1 MKSKLVPSLALLVLP
16 ASVVTSMASD
26 PPEPKQLLMTQAT
39 AGWQAIQAYCTH
51 GEFTCNQKR
60 TISARAGSTRTASIT
75 QREMH
80 VLVKDDQFQFIQE
93 VEGPYGRSTRESK
106 KSPKVPLDITKKCV
120 SLNLRN
126 VFALTYRSQAAK
138 WVIEHLNDPTDARI
152 REIRRIQSADWLEFL
167 KAPWSTGNVAFAD
180 LVRKPGFQ
188 LLNLS
193 SLETPLVKVEFKYT
207 PSADEIR
214 ERSVF
219 QPIWA
224 LRGGVLKFDQFR
236 HWCLIESDVN
246 VEPERGAIATEH
258 TKIEYDAKDSQALC
272 PNRVLR
278 TLQHPKYS
286 LEWAFHVH
294 KFQHRIVD
302 DREMSLAAFGLP
314 ELGPREFQRLSGQRI
329 PKSRRRCPGRT

>member
-1 MKSKLVPSLALLVLP
+1 MIRP
-16 ASVVTSMASD
+16 M
-26 PPEPKQLLMTQAT
+26 
-39 AGWQAIQAYCTH
+39 
-51 GEFTCNQKR
+51 
-60 TISARAGSTRTASIT
+60 
-75 QREMH
+75 
-80 VLVKDDQFQFIQE
+80 
-93 VEGPYGRSTRESK
+93 
-106 KSPKVPLDITKKCV
+106 
-120 SLNLRN
+120 
-126 VFALTYRSQAAK
+126 
-138 WVIEHLNDPTDARI
+138 RI

-314 ELGPREFQRLSGQRI
+314 ELGPREFSDFQARGFQNRVEDVQAVPERRSYFAIVGLIVGLGLLVTIFCYRRI
-329 PKSRRRCPGRT
+329 SRANLRGSP